1 MKCQILFS
9 GKNKENINL
18 SSAEFDH
25 RLKKL
30 NCQGNETKNER
41 TIIDI

>member
-18 SSAEFDH
+18 WSAEFSH
-25 RLKKL
+25 RVVMVNVNGCTSKENL
-30 NCQGNETKNER
+30 
-41 TIIDI
+41 